1 MSSEYMAIMGRK
13 KQMVKQMINLKRA
26 KNKEEGKESLE
37 KQNKDE
43 NISKE
48 DRKERIERLKAIG
61 LIK

>member
-1 MSSEYMAIMGRK
+1 MGRK